1 MPEGLGQPVAKGA
14 FAYEAWLTFSTV
26 GAKSRAC
33 WKSLKSAQAQPLL
46 DALKGFRC
54 NGAVLGRDLRRLAF
68 LQMGSEQELTELTEA
83 R

>member
-33 WKSLKSAQAQPLL
+33 WKSLES
-46 DALKGFRC
+46 ALKGFRG
-54 NGAVLGRDLRRLAF
+54 NGPVLGRDLRRLVF